1 MDIFFKNPGKII
13 KVLATIDFA
22 FAIVIGFFCGAYCMA
37 QGDWFILLGFFVIPA
52 VAFIFYIPVLFLY
65 AIGELVEKS
74 TQTEENT
81 RALLVKMQNES
92 PYYEMP
98 QKEQPAQARFKSNI
112 DDSLIDY
119 VIGKEE
125 DRVESLAKENPTVAG
140 QIEVMQQMCQ
150 KGILSKEQYFEEL
163 RKIQ

>member
-1 MDIFFKNPGKII
+1 MDFFFKNPGKII
-13 KVLATIDFA
+13 KTLAIIDFFVAIILA
-22 FAIVIGFFCGAYCMA
+22 FLCGGLCMA
-37 QGDWFILLGFFVIPA
+37 QGGWFVLLGFLIIPA

-81 RALLVKMQNES
+81 RALLVKMQNEG

-98 QKEQPAQARFKSNI
+98 QKEQPAQSRFKSNI

-125 DRVESLAKENPTVAG
+125 DRVESLAKESPTAAA
-140 QIEVMQQMCQ
+140 QLKLIQQMCED
-150 KGILSKEQYFEEL
+150 GTLSKEQYFNEL
-163 RKIQ
+163 KKL